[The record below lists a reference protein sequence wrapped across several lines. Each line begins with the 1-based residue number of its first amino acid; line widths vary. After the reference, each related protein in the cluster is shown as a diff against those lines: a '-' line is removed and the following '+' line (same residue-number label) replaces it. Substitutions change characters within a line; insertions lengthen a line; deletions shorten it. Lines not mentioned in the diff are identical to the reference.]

1 MAMREKRRSLKI
13 SSDTL
18 DTLSVA
24 VGRDSIDDI
33 INYVAIRYV
42 TNPISKAML
51 RLSNV
56 DIVDN
61 YWRRWYGVAARIQH
75 TMSDY
80 QFDFNGLDATQNQR

>member
-1 MAMREKRRSLKI
+1 MRKKRRSLKI

-18 DTLSVA
+18 DAISVA

-42 TNPISKAML
+42 TNPISEAMI

-61 YWRRWYGVAARIQH
+61 YWRRWYGVAARIRY